1 MSRYASFLFSFIGR
15 GVCKLLARKQ
25 VCWQRREADEC
36 DQVYV
41 FIGSI
46 IVSDAVRDKIA
57 GTLVGLVGIAYI
69 VLE

>member
-1 MSRYASFLFSFIGR
+1 MAADDG
-15 GVCKLLARKQ
+15 CAR
-25 VCWQRREADEC
+25 
-36 DQVYV
+36 QVYV

-57 GTLVGLVGIAYI
+57 GTLVGMVGIAYI